1 MRSILLGRMYS
12 ILWGQLAD
20 DLILVLRMLLQLG
33 MFYDRD
39 RERLMYFISSKED
52 SDMIVDESPELIYVQ
67 KLNITLLFAYLK
79 NN

>member
-1 MRSILLGRMYS
+1 MYS

>member
-1 MRSILLGRMYS
+1 
-12 ILWGQLAD
+12 
-20 DLILVLRMLLQLG
+20 MLLQLG